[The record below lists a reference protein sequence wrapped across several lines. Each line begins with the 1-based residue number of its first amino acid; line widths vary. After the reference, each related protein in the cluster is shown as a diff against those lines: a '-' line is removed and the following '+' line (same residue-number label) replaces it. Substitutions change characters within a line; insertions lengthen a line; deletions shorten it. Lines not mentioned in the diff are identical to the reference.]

1 MNIVSK
7 FEKSGR
13 DRPPGLFHPN
23 THIHIHT
30 HIHTHTHTHTQSI
43 LDTHTHTHT
52 VSWTGMVFPSENA
65 SQTLEQLV
73 FCLAPKGV
81 KERWAS

>member
-30 HIHTHTHTHTQSI
+30 HTHTHTDRVSW
-43 LDTHTHTHT
+43 THTHTHT

>member
-30 HIHTHTHTHTQSI
+30 H
-43 LDTHTHTHT
+43 THTHTHT

>member
-23 THIHIHT
+23 THI

>member
-1 MNIVSK
+1 ML
-7 FEKSGR
+7 
-13 DRPPGLFHPN
+13 GLSRYDK
-23 THIHIHT
+23 
-30 HIHTHTHTHTQSI
+30 HTHTHTYTQSI